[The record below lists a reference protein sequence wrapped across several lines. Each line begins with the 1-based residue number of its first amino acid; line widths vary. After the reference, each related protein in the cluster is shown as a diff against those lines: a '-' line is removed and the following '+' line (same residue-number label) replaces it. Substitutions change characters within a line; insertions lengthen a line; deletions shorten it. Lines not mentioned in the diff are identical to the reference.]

1 MPPSKCKMRL
11 QLLSKRLKYSSSTF
25 AIAGG
30 SLLAA
35 NIPHSGYG
43 FALLLGSSTQLLL
56 SSVLVKDWGMVIY
69 AASLVIFVDSFG
81 VYRWLLT

>member
-1 MPPSKCKMRL
+1 M
-11 QLLSKRLKYSSSTF
+11 QLKLSQHLKYSSSTF

-35 NIPHSGYG
+35 NVPHSGYG

-56 SSVLVKDWGMVIY
+56 SSILVRDREMVIY
-69 AASLVIFVDSFG
+69 AASLMIFVDSVG
-81 VYRWLLT
+81 VYRWILT